1 METLRIVLSQINTTV
16 GDIDGNTRKICA
28 GINAAQEVGAD
39 LVAFPE
45 LSVTGYPPED
55 LLLKPQFIRRNLEAI
70 KIIASETPSDLI
82 AVVGF
87 ADRKDDL
94 FNAAAI
100 LHDGRQKAVYHKC
113 NLPNYGVFDEDRY
126 FAEGKEFMAVELKNA
141 VVGITICEDIW
152 SPDGPAR
159 VPAIAGGAQVIL
171 NINSSP
177 YRTSKREW
185 RERMISVRAVDN
197 LAAVAYLN
205 LVGGQDEL
213 LFDGGSFVT
222 NEQGT
227 IVARGKQFQEDFLVT
242 DINLESIF
250 SARLHDTRW
259 RKAVASQKVVSDQIN
274 RCEIT
279 DFNVQATKPTIK
291 ASTNQPLERLEEI
304 YNGLVLGV
312 QDYVNK
318 NGFERVVIGLSGGI
332 DSTLTACIAV
342 DALGKEAVIGV
353 SMPSQYSS
361 DHSKEDAA
369 CLAQNLGIEYQI
381 IPIDSIFTNFIE
393 VLSESFDCR
402 SHDTAEENIQARI
415 RGTILMGLSN
425 KFGWLVL
432 TTGNKTE
439 ASVGY
444 CTLYGDTAGG
454 FCVIKDVYKM
464 LVYDLAKHAN
474 CKDKRQV
481 IPSSI
486 FEKPPSAELRP
497 EQTDQDSLPPYPMLD
512 DILRAYVEEDKDIN
526 EIVRMG
532 FDSEIVRSVAR
543 LVDLSEYKRRQIA
556 PGVKI
561 SHRALGKDRRL
572 PITNRFHEWER
583 DGIEH

>member
-1 METLRIVLSQINTTV
+1 MDTLRIVLSQINTTV

-28 GINAAQEVGAD
+28 GINAAQDVGAD

-70 KIIASETPSDLI
+70 NIIASETPSDLV

-113 NLPNYGVFDEDRY
+113 HLPNYGVFDEDRY

-159 VPAIAGGAQVIL
+159 APAIAGGAQVIL

-185 RERMISVRAVDN
+185 REKMISVRAVDN

-222 NEQGT
+222 NEQGI
-227 IVARGKQFQEDFLVT
+227 IVARGKQFQEDFLVA

-250 SARLHDTRW
+250 SARLHDTRR
-259 RKAVASQKVVSDQIN
+259 RKAVASQEVVRDQVN
-274 RCEIT
+274 RCAIT
-279 DFNVQATKPTIK
+279 GFEQHATRPPIK
-291 ASTNQPLERLEEI
+291 VLENEPLERLEEI

-318 NGFERVVIGLSGGI
+318 NGFEHVVIGLSGGI

-342 DALGKEAVIGV
+342 DALGKEAVTGV

-369 CLAQNLGIEYQI
+369 RLAQNLGIEYQT
-381 IPIDSIFTNFIE
+381 IPIATIFSNFIE

-402 SHDTAEENIQARI
+402 SHDKAEENIQARI

-432 TTGNKTE
+432 ATGNKSE

-464 LVYDLAKHAN
+464 LVYDLAKHVNRKA
-474 CKDKRQV
+474 KRQL
-481 IPSSI
+481 ISSSI

-512 DILRAYVEEDKDIN
+512 EILRAYVEEDKEIN
-526 EIVRMG
+526 EIVLMG
-532 FDSEIVRSVAR
+532 FDPETVRSVAR